1 MVKRDGAA
9 GRSLSNIRVAF
20 FINNAT
26 CFMSRGKN
34 VETAYSVD
42 DEANRAAVSNTL
54 SHFEA
59 QQTLIKINQ

>member
-1 MVKRDGAA
+1 
-9 GRSLSNIRVAF
+9 
-20 FINNAT
+20 
-26 CFMSRGKN
+26 MSRGKN

-59 QQTLIKINQ
+59 QQTLTKINQ

>member
-9 GRSLSNIRVAF
+9 GRSLSNIRVVF
-20 FINNAT
+20 LLNNST

-34 VETAYSVD
+34 VETAYSVN

-54 SHFEA
+54 SQFEA
-59 QQTLIKINQ
+59 QQTLTKINQ